1 MSKITFRRALFVVV
15 ALAYSAAAGAEEFR
29 IETRVF
35 AGDASEPA
43 SESVTLFQE
52 DVVYDF
58 LAGSSQ
64 VAIFRRP
71 LGDAPGRF
79 ILLDREREIRTEITT
94 DRIATVMGKLRD
106 WASQQDD
113 AYLRFAAD
121 PSFEETF
128 NEATGE
134 LLLESPMQSYRLTT
148 SPIEKSAAQTQL
160 QDFLNWYTQ
169 LNALIHGGPPPF
181 PRLAVNAA
189 LARHA
194 AVPLEVQLTTSGEK
208 QNLRSEHLIAWRLS
222 KQDRQRIDRAVNDMS
237 EYEQVSNAEFH
248 HAEKTAAK

>member
-1 MSKITFRRALFVVV
+1 MSSTTSRLLVVSFLAMTFGMV
-15 ALAYSAAAGAEEFR
+15 ASAEEFR

-58 LAGSSQ
+58 LEGSSQ

-71 LGDAPGRF
+71 QGDAPGRF

-94 DRIATVMGKLRD
+94 DRIATVMTKLRK

-113 AYLRFAAD
+113 AYLKFAAD
-121 PSFEETF
+121 PKF
-128 NEATGE
+128 NENFNETTGE
-134 LLLESPMQSYRLTT
+134 LVLESPVQSYRLTT
-148 SPIEKSAAQTQL
+148 SPIEKSSAQTQL

-194 AVPLEVQLTTSGEK
+194 SVPLEVQLTTSGDK
-208 QNLRSEHLIAWRLS
+208 QNLRSEHLIAWRIS
-222 KQDRQRIDRAVNDMS
+222 KQDRERIDQAVNDMADF
-237 EYEQVSNAEFH
+237 EQVSNAEFH
-248 HAEKTAAK
+248 KVEKTAAK

>member
-1 MSKITFRRALFVVV
+1 MSPHFLFRVAF
-15 ALAYSAAAGAEEFR
+15 ALAAFQLTAAANAIEFR

-35 AGDASEPA
+35 SGDASEPA
-43 SESVTLFQE
+43 SESVTLFQG

-58 LAGSSQ
+58 LNGSSQ

-71 LGDAPGRF
+71 QGDVPGRF
-79 ILLDREREIRTEITT
+79 ILLDRDREIRTEFTT
-94 DRIATVMGKLRD
+94 DKIAAVMKKLRT
-106 WASQQDD
+106 WAGQQED
-113 AYLRFAAD
+113 AYLKFAAD
-121 PSFEETF
+121 PKFSESF

-148 SPIEKSAAQTQL
+148 SPIDKPSAQTQL

-194 AVPLEVQLTTSGEK
+194 AVPLEVQLTTSGDT
-208 QNLRSEHLIAWRLS
+208 QNLRSEHLIAWRIS
-222 KQDRQRIDRAVNDMS
+222 KQDRDRI
-237 EYEQVSNAEFH
+237 EQANREMADFKSVSNAEFH
-248 HAEKTAAK
+248 KTDKTAQR

>member
-1 MSKITFRRALFVVV
+1 MLSTIFRLVLLAFVGLTF
-15 ALAYSAAAGAEEFR
+15 AASAGAEEFR

-58 LAGSSQ
+58 LTGSSQ

-106 WASQQDD
+106 WASKQDD
-113 AYLRFAAD
+113 AYLKFAAD
-121 PSFEETF
+121 PRFEETF

-134 LLLESPMQSYRLTT
+134 LLLESPLQSYRLTT
-148 SPIEKSAAQTQL
+148 SPIEKSSAQTQL

-194 AVPLEVQLTTSGEK
+194 AVPLEVQLTTSGDT
-208 QNLRSEHLIAWRLS
+208 QNLRSEHLIAWRIS
-222 KQDRQRIDRAVNDMS
+222 KQDRERIDQTVNEMS
-237 EYEQVSNAEFH
+237 DYEQVSNAEFH
-248 HAEKTAAK
+248 KADKTAAK